1 MPITKSAK
9 KALRKSLKNRERNLA
24 RKRAL
29 AKTLKTF
36 ERLVKATRLASGN
49 ARQEKTDEAKNYF
62 PQVQKALDKSAKQGV
77 IKPNTA
83 ARKKSRFSKAISPT
97 PPQN

>member
-29 AKTLKTF
+29 AKALKTF
-36 ERLVKATRLASGN
+36 ERLIRAKKI
-49 ARQEKTDEAKNYF
+49 EEAKSYF
-62 PQVQKALDKSAKQGV
+62 PKVQKTLDKSVKQGI
-77 IKPNTA
+77 IKRNKA
-83 ARKKSRFSKAISPT
+83 ARNKSRLAKLLKV
-97 PPQN
+97 